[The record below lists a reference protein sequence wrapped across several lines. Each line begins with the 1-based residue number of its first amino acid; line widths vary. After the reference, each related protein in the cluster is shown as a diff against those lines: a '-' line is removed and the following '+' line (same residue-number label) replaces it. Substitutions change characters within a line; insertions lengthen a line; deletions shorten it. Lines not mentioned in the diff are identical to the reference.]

1 MSKTSMKERN
11 KAIRLAW
18 EKERQLVR
26 EGKGTRDWTKE
37 QQKDILDPD
46 KGKAYDE
53 NGRAFEG
60 QHMKSAA
67 EYPEYQG
74 DPDNIQFL
82 TREEHREAHKGSWH
96 NPTNWFYNPET
107 KEYIDFGDNKP
118 TPCEVINLSDPVCSP
133 VIDSQNK
140 DDELTDPSKAEAEPT
155 ERVKSSQ
162 REDTAHHSE
171 TKSQSKTMAA
181 SPEVH
186 ESFGDK
192 LLHVVN
198 AVKGFGEKHPVL
210 SGVLKV
216 AGIAALAVGAD
227 AIANSGNESG
237 GGSRSSS
244 SDDYSSRS
252 SDDDYADS
260 WDGDDYDSS
269 SSDRDYPDE
278 RSSPEE
284 HTVSRHRQR
293 YHTKEGVIWKEK
305 EPYQRGGKHD
315 DD

>member
-18 EKERQLVR
+18 EKEQQLVR

-53 NGRAFEG
+53 SGRAFEG

-82 TREEHREAHKGSWH
+82 TREEHREAHKGSWQ

-133 VIDSQNK
+133 VIEARDNSSNIGDSDQSEVK
-140 DDELTDPSKAEAEPT
+140 RSAEQ
-155 ERVKSSQ
+155 SSQ
-162 REDTAHHSE
+162 PLQQENTVPHSE
-171 TKSQSKTMAA
+171 SAPQRTPVAPPEIHQSI
-181 SPEVH
+181 
-186 ESFGDK
+186 GDK
-192 LLHVVN
+192 ILHVVD
-198 AVKGFGEKHPVL
+198 AVKEFTERHPIIV
-210 SGVLKV
+210 
-216 AGIAALAVGAD
+216 GIIKWGGAA
-227 AIANSGNESG
+227 AIAIGAAAAANSNSN
-237 GGSRSSS
+237 GSRSSGDS
-244 SDDYSSRS
+244 ESDSSSSLSDDYSGL
-252 SDDDYADS
+252 DDDSDS
-260 WDGDDYDSS
+260 FST
-269 SSDRDYPDE
+269 RDYPSE
-278 RSSPEE
+278 RSSPRE
-284 HTVSRHRQR
+284 HDVSGYDRQQNGKTVHVKQ
-293 YHTKEGVIWKEK
+293 YK
-305 EPYQRGGKHD
+305 RGGKHED
-315 DD
+315 D